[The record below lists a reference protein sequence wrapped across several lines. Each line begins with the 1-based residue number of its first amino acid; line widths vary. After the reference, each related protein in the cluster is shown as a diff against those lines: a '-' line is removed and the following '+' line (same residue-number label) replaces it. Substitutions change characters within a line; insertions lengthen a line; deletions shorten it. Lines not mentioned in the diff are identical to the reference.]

1 MVTCDPWIDVVV
13 VSVRCLV
20 LRQVGI
26 VLGSWTKPELEPY
39 FDRLRDFLHDAMYDR
54 NGCIRMA
61 ARAAFCNFCDVWS
74 EHMDDLVHIPHMG
87 NLFVAFHPRHSITT
101 ALTYGP
107 TSVVQEL
114 GEEEDV
120 VEDMVEDAVAGARAD
135 EALDVHL
142 SVVIYLLVF
151 LTSTLWSLPLL
162 VGHLWWSMMG
172 VSSKS
177 QVMPIVVHAHD
188 PLRDGL
194 LSEDQRY
201 QDQLRPAEN
210 SDLDKDHS
218 RVSDKANGAV
228 YRNAARHEGFL
239 LHSWRVFLEHELAHS
254 FSDI

>member
-1 MVTCDPWIDVVV
+1 
-13 VSVRCLV
+13 
-20 LRQVGI
+20 
-26 VLGSWTKPELEPY
+26 
-39 FDRLRDFLHDAMYDR
+39 MYDR

-87 NLFVAFHPRHSITT
+87 NLFVAFYPRHSITT

-210 SDLDKDHS
+210 
-218 RVSDKANGAV
+218 
-228 YRNAARHEGFL
+228 
-239 LHSWRVFLEHELAHS
+239 
-254 FSDI
+254 